1 MSASLTPTTASP
13 PSGVQSATGLLALMT
28 ALTGIATD
36 INPGGQLRTL
46 AESIGAVTD
55 EQGAAAVAYGLQ
67 ALAYGAMSLFGVQQA
82 QATAATGTVVVAT
95 SLPLSGAFNA
105 PQAIAIPSGTLVQ
118 TVGGVQ
124 FATTAAATLASGTSS
139 VSVGIVA
146 TTAGA
151 IGNVPSGTIYGTP
164 LTPVGYPV
172 YATNS
177 VPTGGGADAGTQS
190 QAIALFTAKAVS
202 LGLSSP
208 DAVADACIGVIA
220 TGTGETVLFSSCYE
234 PWIAAGSGM
243 GSGTAGFTV
252 FIDNGTGGASPSL
265 VAAVTNFLSGSS
277 PTVPVSAL
285 TQSGYR
291 PAGVPFLVS
300 GVTPVYCS
308 AVVSGALIPGL
319 VASGN
324 VATTV
329 TSGVTAYFNSIG
341 IASGVGSL
349 PQTTITAAY
358 QPQIAAA
365 VGDAAAGAFSSLS
378 VNLYYSG
385 SSTPV
390 ALVSGAIGT
399 RVILAGLAVG
409 IS

>member
-1 MSASLTPTTASP
+1 MSASLTPTVAAP
-13 PSGVQSATGLLALMT
+13 PSSTENATGLLALMT
-28 ALTGIATD
+28 ALTGVATD

-55 EQGAAAVAYGLQ
+55 EQGAAGVAYGLQ
-67 ALAYGAMSLFGVQQA
+67 SLAYGAMSLFGIQQA
-82 QATAATGTVVVAT
+82 QAMFATGTAVFAT

-105 PQAIAIPSGTLVQ
+105 PQSIAIPSGTLAQ
-118 TVGGVQ
+118 TQGGIQ
-124 FATTAAATLASGTSS
+124 FTTTAAAVLASGTASI
-139 VSVGIVA
+139 SVGIMA

-151 IGNVPSGTIYGTP
+151 AGNVPSGSIAGTP
-164 LTPVGYPV
+164 LTPVGYPLYV
-172 YATNS
+172 TNA

-190 QAIALFTAKAVS
+190 QAISLFTAKAVS

-208 DAVADACIGVIA
+208 DAVADACIGVMA
-220 TGTGETVLFSSCYE
+220 SGTGETVMFSNCFE
-234 PWIAAGSGM
+234 GWIAAGSGI

-252 FIDNGTGGASPSL
+252 FIDNGTGTASPSL
-265 VAAVTNFLSGSS
+265 VAAVTTWLGGSNPAS
-277 PTVPVSAL
+277 ALSAL

-291 PAGVPFLVS
+291 PAGVPYAVS

-308 AVVSGALIPGL
+308 AVVSGTLIPGL
-319 VASGN
+319 VTTAG
-324 VATTV
+324 VAGTIV
-329 TSGVTAYFNSIG
+329 SGVTAYFNSIG

-365 VGDAAAGAFSSLS
+365 VADSAAGAFSSLS
-378 VNLYYSG
+378 VSLYYSG

-390 ALVSGAIGT
+390 AQVSGGIGT
-399 RVILAGLAVG
+399 RVILSALSVNVA
-409 IS
+409 